1 MSYADNLSGQ
11 FGNLGIGGSQPYQ
24 SPPPPGSGEHGGYG
38 YHSANQ
44 DGGPPAQYH
53 ASPPMPTY
61 QPPSD
66 KPPIPQGWIPLFDQ
80 SRQRWYYANTETGF
94 TQWEAPGYIAPPR
107 PPMESYPS
115 EESRGSGPSPYPPA
129 APYGPTP
136 GGYGAPPSGH
146 SPSASYGAP
155 PLPPAGY
162 GAPAGGYGH
171 SSHGSYGGEGRGE
184 GYGEEK
190 KKKSSGKGGLLLGAA
205 GGVAAGLVGGA
216 LLHHALEDDSSDE
229 EEERRREEEERR
241 YEYEQAPSQTI
252 IVNEYNTTN
261 YNDSN
266 DPYEESGVPGIL
278 PSRDAEGNYVSES
291 DRESVQEAREEYE
304 EALAEVEGSSSASS
318 SDYEELAEAREEYEE
333 EYEETYD

>member
-1 MSYADNLSGQ
+1 MSYVDNLSGQ

-24 SPPPPGSGEHGGYG
+24 SPPPPGSGEQGGYG

-53 ASPPMPTY
+53 ASPPQPTY

-66 KPPIPQGWIPLFDQ
+66 KPAIPQGWIPLFDQ
-80 SRQRWYYANTETGF
+80 SRQRWYYANKETGA

-136 GGYGAPPSGH
+136 GGYGAPPPG
-146 SPSASYGAP
+146 
-155 PLPPAGY
+155 PPAGY

-171 SSHGSYGGEGRGE
+171 SSQGSYGGEGRGE
-184 GYGEEK
+184 GYSEE

-229 EEERRREEEERR
+229 EERREEERREEERR

-261 YNDSN
+261 YNDYN